1 MAGDNSLMLIPF
13 DADEDGR
20 MDIIVQTGGDKYS
33 LHLIYNNMFYDSYFL
48 KAMMLSQEYDNPLKQ
63 E

>member
-1 MAGDNSLMLIPF
+1 MLIPF

-20 MDIIVQTGGDKYS
+20 MDLIVQSGGGTQYG
-33 LHLIYNNMFYDSYFL
+33 LHLIYNNFFYDSYFL
-48 KAMMLSQEYDNPLKQ
+48 KAMMLSQEYDNPLKK